1 MRWVSK
7 SASFSANH
15 TCRFVSKMRDKR
27 AVFSHSIPNYRQV
40 NEFRHKLKS
49 SIFDNLNNFQGWKK
63 MTIFLN
69 QQNRIFYLNQI
80 FHLNWVFYI
89 FLKLQ
94 IVFGTITS
102 FST

>member
-1 MRWVSK
+1 
-7 SASFSANH
+7 
-15 TCRFVSKMRDKR
+15 
-27 AVFSHSIPNYRQV
+27 
-40 NEFRHKLKS
+40 
-49 SIFDNLNNFQGWKK
+49 

-94 IVFGTITS
+94 IVFRTITS